1 MFIGVLTNFHDVPI
15 NADHAKNITSS
26 QLFRFGTLNLLPEC
40 LTEGGPSSVELVPV
54 LIQDIEFVLG
64 FSSQKWQSQLHSERT
79 GIRDCQNLPTAIA
92 QEPVGFQ
99 ELRGVGLTYPSLF
112 QGPGKHQIDHTFQ
125 RPPAEHSP
133 RVFQGRLLNSNRSHR
148 HHK

>member
-64 FSSQKWQSQLHSERT
+64 FSS
-79 GIRDCQNLPTAIA
+79 
-92 QEPVGFQ
+92 
-99 ELRGVGLTYPSLF
+99 
-112 QGPGKHQIDHTFQ
+112 
-125 RPPAEHSP
+125 
-133 RVFQGRLLNSNRSHR
+133 
-148 HHK
+148 